1 MKVTLTQR
9 LIYGMART
17 AMFAANLVPE
27 FLIYRCANMLG
38 EVYYMLSKQRQAF
51 ALKILRN
58 AFPNCASEREMHRMA
73 RRGTGNLMMIAIDM
87 VRLSSWIRN
96 GRLLERVDITAFQE
110 NLPPLPVVAITAHL
124 GSWEPGGAALAHLA
138 GEAHFVARKMKNP
151 LLQRYIL
158 ESRRQAGMIIHPRR
172 GGIRHMARTLKNGG
186 LAVQVGDQYQRLRGV
201 QAPFFGEVI
210 SSERSAASLAL
221 RQACPV
227 FIACCIRQGY
237 AFRFKVYFQ
246 AIIQP
251 KRSGNREHDV
261 QRLVTRI
268 NEEIGQ
274 MAIRH
279 HDQYLWI
286 HNRYHIKLDSAS
298 PLSDTA

>member
-1 MKVTLTQR
+1 MKVSLTQR
-9 LIYGMART
+9 LIYCMAR
-17 AMFAANLVPE
+17 AVMFAINLVPE
-27 FLIYRCANMLG
+27 FLIYRCANMVG
-38 EVYYMLSKQRQAF
+38 EAYYLLSNSRQAY

-58 AFPNCASEREMHRMA
+58 AFPEGRSTREMHRMA
-73 RRGTGNLMMIAIDM
+73 RRGTGNLMMVAIDM
-87 VRLSSWIRN
+87 IRLPRWIHN
-96 GRLLERVDITAFQE
+96 GRLRQRVDATAFDE
-110 NLPPLPVVAITAHL
+110 KLPKLPVVAITAHL
-124 GSWEPGGAALAHLA
+124 GSWEPGGAVLAGIA
-138 GEAHFVARKMKNP
+138 GEAHFVARKFKNP
-151 LLQRYIL
+151 LLQRYVL
-158 ESRRQAGMIIHPRR
+158 ESRGQAGMIIHPRR

-201 QAPFFGEVI
+201 EAPFFGEVV

-221 RQACPV
+221 RQSCPV

-246 AIIQP
+246 AIIHP
-251 KRSGNREHDV
+251 KSSDNRELDLL
-261 QRLVTRI
+261 RLVTQI

-274 MAIRH
+274 MAVRH

-298 PLSDTA
+298 ALSSP